1 MDMRIRTINIIY
13 TLIVLL
19 TSLCCSRKED
29 ELPHIQINNGKILK
43 NLDSIYL
50 LAQQVYLWNEQ
61 LLSIEHFNP
70 QRFFSQETDEIT
82 MYKNEIFEI
91 TRYTKIVGTGD
102 FYEYNSFVPT
112 LPKYS
117 SIVSRFQ
124 TGSSNDTYDKL
135 YNPFGLSIGVTDSV
149 IRLLYVDP
157 NSPSGKARLKRGD
170 RILTING
177 ATVDSEQSFLAQW
190 KRAIAYSFIKLEVV
204 NNSSQR
210 REVRLNATVYEPN
223 PVVKSMVLEQGQK
236 KIGYFVYNSFTPK
249 PNSEKYLT
257 PVFLTFEQ
265 NKVTELVVDLRYNQ
279 GGYQTTAN
287 FLANLIAPVSLNGK
301 VMYSEHYNKQMQ
313 EGRADILKTI
323 IF

>member
-1 MDMRIRTINIIY
+1 
-13 TLIVLL
+13 
-19 TSLCCSRKED
+19 
-29 ELPHIQINNGKILK
+29 
-43 NLDSIYL
+43 
-50 LAQQVYLWNEQ
+50 
-61 LLSIEHFNP
+61 

-82 MYKNEIFEI
+82 MYKSEIFEI
-91 TRYTKIVGTGD
+91 TRHTKIVGTGD
-102 FYEYNSFVPT
+102 FYAYNSFVPP

-204 NNSSQR
+204 N
-210 REVRLNATVYEPN
+210 
-223 PVVKSMVLEQGQK
+223 
-236 KIGYFVYNSFTPK
+236 
-249 PNSEKYLT
+249 
-257 PVFLTFEQ
+257 
-265 NKVTELVVDLRYNQ
+265 
-279 GGYQTTAN
+279 
-287 FLANLIAPVSLNGK
+287 
-301 VMYSEHYNKQMQ
+301 
-313 EGRADILKTI
+313 
-323 IF
+323 